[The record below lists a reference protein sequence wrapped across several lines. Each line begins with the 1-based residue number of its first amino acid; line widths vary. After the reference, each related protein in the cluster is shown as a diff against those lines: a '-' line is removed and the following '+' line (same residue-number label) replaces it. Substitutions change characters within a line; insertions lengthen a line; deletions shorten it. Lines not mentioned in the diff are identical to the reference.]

1 MNLCKEII
9 SSQRRR
15 VTSALSLV
23 SVSALFFLSLDLMEK
38 RQSASDLTSALS
50 SLQLAPDQ
58 NLTPSPMLSNLL
70 HQAPQKPKPRKLV
83 SLCIGVLGEYLEEI
97 ISDLSDISAGFPP
110 ELKLIVMAIA
120 RRRRLL
126 NDEVLTTLAEPSWE
140 LLDVSGS
147 DITDDGL
154 VSIAKICT
162 NLHAIDIS
170 HCENVTAA
178 GVSEIICQC
187 RSLEV
192 FRCGGGP
199 RCNLTARRC
208 LSLFKPKLN
217 VIEADS
223 WEELDTSSISS
234 GAESL
239 RWLLWPK
246 IDEDSKSIL
255 STECPRI
262 IVNPNPSPIGFHGRH
277 KVPSEAFP
285 EIPLDHSIVQDIDP
299 RTWAS
304 SVPPSTFAERSAK
317 PPPPNETPLLPLAER
332 FRLAVLSRETRL
344 APKRAKN
351 ARQNRRRAEREYLMN
366 SINAKSVAL
375 AGQAS
380 KFLKNM

>member
-1 MNLCKEII
+1 
-9 SSQRRR
+9 
-15 VTSALSLV
+15 
-23 SVSALFFLSLDLMEK
+23 MEK
-38 RQSASDLTSALS
+38 HQSTSELTSALS
-50 SLQLAPDQ
+50 ILQLAPDQ
-58 NLTPSPMLSNLL
+58 KLTPSPMLSNLL
-70 HQAPQKPKPRKLV
+70 HQAPQKLKPRKLV
-83 SLCIGVLGEYLEEI
+83 SLCIGVIGEYLEEI

-110 ELKLIVMAIA
+110 ELKLIVLAIA

-126 NDEVLTTLAEPSWE
+126 NDEVLTTLAEPSWG

-154 VSIAKICT
+154 VSISKICT

-170 HCENVTAA
+170 RCENVTAA

-277 KVPSEAFP
+277 KVPIEAFP

-304 SVPPSTFAERSAK
+304 SIPPSTFAERSAK
-317 PPPPNETPLLPLAER
+317 PPSSNETPLLPLAER

-351 ARQNRRRAEREYLMN
+351 ARQNRRRAEREYLTN

>member
-1 MNLCKEII
+1 MEK
-9 SSQRRR
+9 RRSATD
-15 VTSALSLV
+15 VTSALS
-23 SVSALFFLSLDLMEK
+23 
-38 RQSASDLTSALS
+38 T
-50 SLQLAPDQ
+50 LQLAPDQ
-58 NLTPSPMLSNLL
+58 KSIPSSMISDLI
-70 HQAPQKPKPRKLV
+70 HQAPQKSKPRKLV
-83 SLCIGVLGEYLEEI
+83 SLCIGLLGEHLEEI
-97 ISDLSDISAGFPP
+97 ISDLLEISAGFPP
-110 ELKLIVMAIA
+110 EIKLIILAIA

-126 NDEVLTTLAEPSWE
+126 NDEVLIALAEPSWK

-147 DITDDGL
+147 DITDHGL
-154 VSIAKICT
+154 TTIAKICT
-162 NLHAIDIS
+162 NLHAVDIS
-170 HCENVTAA
+170 RCENVTAD

-199 RCNLTARRC
+199 RCNVTARRC

-217 VIEADS
+217 IIEADS

-239 RWLLWPK
+239 RWLLWAK

-262 IVNPNPSPIGFHGRH
+262 IVNPNPSPIGFHSRL
-277 KVPSEAFP
+277 KVPIEAFP

-299 RTWAS
+299 KTWAC
-304 SVPPSTFAERSAK
+304 SVPPTFAGRNVATHPS
-317 PPPPNETPLLPLAER
+317 NEIPLLPLAER

-351 ARQNRRRAEREYLMN
+351 ARQNRRRAEKEHLTR
-366 SINAKSVAL
+366 SIEAKSVAL
-375 AGQAS
+375 AS
-380 KFLKNM
+380 KFLRNT